1 MNLGKLRI
9 SRRTVTIAV
18 AFAGLVSLA
27 IGAHAALNKRSLD
40 AAKAIGTEHTGSIG
54 TTASR
59 VALVIGN
66 GHYPDASA
74 PLAQPINDAR
84 GLTAALRAKGFDVD
98 VVEDATKDDMARAIV
113 RLKAKIKPDTVA
125 MLFFGGY
132 GVQVG
137 RESFMIPVDAAIWKE
152 ADVRRDG
159 VSIEQVLDAMT
170 EKGAKAKLVVV
181 DASRRNP
188 YERRFRSYSHGLAPI
203 STPENALILTSAT
216 PGKVADDGKGQYS
229 VLVTELLEQFEFAV
243 RRRQRLQQDPH
254 LRLPRLRRRAGAA
267 GVVVPA
273 GRRPHRRVRPAIRHG
288 IQNKKA
294 PAEAGAFFI
303 VNAVLPPA
311 VCLLRIR
318 ARRHR
323 PHRIALAQQRA
334 GARHHDVALS
344 QPRGDLD
351 LSGRHQP
358 GLHPPRFD
366 ARAPHHL
373 HHGAGGAIEDGGE
386 RHRDAAAL
394 PGLDLRAAAMNSPAG
409 GGWW

>member
-1 MNLGKLRI
+1 MNLGQLRI

-40 AAKAIGTEHTGSIG
+40 VAKAIGTEQTGSIG
-54 TTASR
+54 GSANR

-74 PLAQPINDAR
+74 PLVQPINDAR

-113 RLKAKIKPDTVA
+113 RLKARIKPDTVA

-137 RESFMIPVDAAIWKE
+137 RESFMIPIDAAIWKE

-203 STPENALILTSAT
+203 SAPENALILTSAT

-229 VLVTELLEQFEFAV
+229 VLVTELLNNLNSQS
-243 RRRQRLQQDPH
+243 
-254 LRLPRLRRRAGAA
+254 GAA
-267 GVVVPA
+267 SAFNKTRISVSRASDGEQVPQVSSSLLED
-273 GRRPHRRVRPAIRHG
+273 VRI
-288 IQNKKA
+288 
-294 PAEAGAFFI
+294 
-303 VNAVLPPA
+303 
-311 VCLLRIR
+311 
-318 ARRHR
+318 
-323 PHRIALAQQRA
+323 
-334 GARHHDVALS
+334 
-344 QPRGDLD
+344 
-351 LSGRHQP
+351 
-358 GLHPPRFD
+358 
-366 ARAPHHL
+366 
-373 HHGAGGAIEDGGE
+373 GG
-386 RHRDAAAL
+386 
-394 PGLDLRAAAMNSPAG
+394 
-409 GGWW
+409 

>member
-18 AFAGLVSLA
+18 AFAGVVSLA

-40 AAKAIGTEHTGSIG
+40 AAKAIGTEQTGSIG
-54 TTASR
+54 TSAGR

-74 PLAQPINDAR
+74 PLSQPINDAR

-98 VVEDATKDDMARAIV
+98 VVEDATKDDMARAIA
-113 RLKAKIKPDTVA
+113 RLKAKVKQDTVA

-203 STPENALILTSAT
+203 SAPENALILTSAT

-229 VLVTELLEQFEFAV
+229 VLVTELLNNLNSQ
-243 RRRQRLQQDPH
+243 P
-254 LRLPRLRRRAGAA
+254 GAA
-267 GVVVPA
+267 SAFNKTRISVSRASDGEQVPQVSSSLMED
-273 GRRPHRRVRPAIRHG
+273 VR
-288 IQNKKA
+288 
-294 PAEAGAFFI
+294 
-303 VNAVLPPA
+303 L
-311 VCLLRIR
+311 
-318 ARRHR
+318 
-323 PHRIALAQQRA
+323 
-334 GARHHDVALS
+334 
-344 QPRGDLD
+344 
-351 LSGRHQP
+351 
-358 GLHPPRFD
+358 
-366 ARAPHHL
+366 
-373 HHGAGGAIEDGGE
+373 GG
-386 RHRDAAAL
+386 
-394 PGLDLRAAAMNSPAG
+394 
-409 GGWW
+409 